1 MSKKEAKNR
10 YNLID
15 ILRGIAVIC
24 MIIYHT
30 MWDIVYMMGV
40 DIPFFRTSGA
50 HIFQQYILWSF
61 VIISGFCVALGKKTL
76 RRGAIVFGIS
86 VAMGLFTIFFMPEAA
101 IYFGVLTF
109 LGSAMIITELL
120 KKPLS
125 KLPYYIGIPLSAIIF
140 FITFNIS
147 DHSLGFGKLILYN
160 LPDRLYI
167 NHLTAF
173 LGFPH
178 NGFNS
183 ADYVPLLP
191 WIFLYWFG
199 FYAYKLFKDNDLL
212 KYLSV
217 KRLPFAEWLGKHA
230 LEIYVAHQPLIYG
243 ILFLINYLN
252 NQKFIG

>member
-109 LGSAMIITELL
+109 LGSAMIITSILQ
-120 KKPLS
+120 KPLS
-125 KLPYYIGIPLSAIIF
+125 KIPYYIGMPLTLVLF
-140 FITFNIS
+140 FITYNVS
-147 DHSLGFGKLILYN
+147 DSSLGFGDLILCN
-160 LPDRLYI
+160 LPEGLYH
-167 NHLTAF
+167 NLLTAY

-178 NGFNS
+178 NDFS
-183 ADYVPLLP
+183 SVDYVPILP
-191 WIFLYWFG
+191 WIFLYLFG
-199 FYAYKLFKDNDLL
+199 FYTYKLFKSKNLL
-212 KYLSV
+212 RHLSV
-217 KRLPFAEWLGKHA
+217 IKIPPLEWVGRQA
-230 LEIYVAHQPLIYG
+230 LIIYVAHQPVIMG
-243 ILFLINYLN
+243 ILLIIFKK
-252 NQKFIG
+252 QF